1 MKQKKAKS
9 KSSKKNNKNNSVDNK
24 FKKKENNEPFK
35 ITDISESSTYN
46 YNSNKRPISFIFK
59 KEPNIVKLVESIT
72 TLQQLN
78 SNELDY
84 YEEENYD
91 KTLIENIVNCI
102 KLIKGLNIF
111 LNIIKS
117 MKKHYIYSLQ

>member
-1 MKQKKAKS
+1 MKQKRG
-9 KSSKKNNKNNSVDNK
+9 KSSKKNNKNYSVENK
-24 FKKKENNEPFK
+24 FKKNENNESFK
-35 ITDISESSTYN
+35 ITDISENSTNN
-46 YNSNKRPISFIFK
+46 YNFNKRPISFIFQ
-59 KEPNIVKLVESIT
+59 KERNIVKLVESIA

-78 SNELDY
+78 SNDFDY

-91 KTLIENIVNCI
+91 KSLIENIVNCI